1 MTATARA
8 ALVRSL
14 CARLNDERRSDL
26 QIRAVDELLMAME
39 REDRGSR
46 EPMAFENGRRRR
58 RNAS

>member
-39 REDRGSR
+39 REDRGLH
-46 EPMAFENGRRRR
+46 ELVAFEMTED
-58 RNAS
+58 A